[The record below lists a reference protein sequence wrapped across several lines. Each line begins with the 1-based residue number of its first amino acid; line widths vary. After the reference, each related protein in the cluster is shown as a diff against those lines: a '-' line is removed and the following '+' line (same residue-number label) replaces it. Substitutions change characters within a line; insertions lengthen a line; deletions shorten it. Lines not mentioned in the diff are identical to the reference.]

1 MSQLMCWD
9 RVSRVWLQR
18 EWRATLSILV
28 NRALEIDGLQLDAT
42 FGAVHRSV
50 MQLAISEPAIA
61 RRIHRAVFQV
71 EQDRRRAFRTFS
83 CARIRAG
90 SGRIIGLWPAISWRV
105 VNQARVVRQAVA
117 V

>member
-18 EWRATLSILV
+18 EWRATLSILI
-28 NRALEIDGLQLDAT
+28 NRALEIDGVQLDDT

-50 MQLAISEPAIA
+50 MQLAISQPAIA

-71 EQDRRRAFRTFS
+71 EQDRRRVFRTFR
-83 CARIRAG
+83 CAPKCAAG
-90 SGRIIGLWPAISWRV
+90 ARIIGLRPAINWRLL
-105 VNQARVVRQAVA
+105 NQAR
-117 V
+117 